1 MRHVLLLSVTLPLLL
16 GGCNQS
22 SSVLKYEIHGDAV
35 TITGCDEDVS
45 GELVIPNAIKGKP
58 DTSIGGATFIGCTS
72 LTSIAIPDSVTSIDG
87 NTFSPC
93 TRLTTIEVG
102 AGGVR

>member
-1 MRHVLLLSVTLPLLL
+1 MRPVLLLSVTLPLLL

-58 DTSIGGATFIGCTS
+58 VTSIGGGEPSISAPTSRTS
-72 LTSIAIPDSVTSIDG
+72 LFLMALPASGKLPSYIA
-87 NTFSPC
+87 
-93 TRLTTIEVG
+93 
-102 AGGVR
+102 AA